1 MSLFAT
7 KSIDKIIA
15 EAQETGEHTLKKTLS
30 ALDLTMLGIGAII
43 GTGIFV
49 LTGQAAGKHA
59 GPAVVL
65 SMILAG
71 IASAF
76 AALCYSEF
84 AASVPISGSAYAYG
98 YGTLGE
104 FIAWIIGWDLILE
117 YAFGAA
123 TVAVGWSGYVVSLIN
138 DTLYPYTG
146 LSFPLA
152 LSAPPGVEIKDAA
165 GAVVATGVFNLPA
178 FLISIAVTL
187 LLIRGIKESASFNSL
202 IVVVKVLVVVLFI
215 IAGISY
221 VNPSNLGIGC
231 AAGSAGC
238 AEFLPFGW
246 SGVVT
251 GAAVIFF
258 AYIGFDAVS
267 TAAQEAKNPQ
277 RDMPIGILGSLAICT
292 VLYILVAGIMV
303 GLVDYRLLT
312 TAAAPIA
319 VAIDAALKVAE
330 GTTMG
335 TILSVFPTIIKVG
348 AVLGLSSTMVVM
360 VMGQPRVFYSMSKD
374 GLLPAWAAKI
384 HPRFQTPHIT
394 TAITGVI
401 VAILAGFVPIHM
413 LGELVSIGTLFAF
426 VIVGTGIIILRSSN
440 PALNRPFK
448 VPLSP
453 YIPVATVLVSA
464 FLMNNLPLDTWLR
477 LIVWMSLG
485 LVIYFAYS
493 YTHSNLAN
501 TPENADTTAA
511 ADGNGNSQNTAMA
524 TVMNLGGIALAVGL
538 AALALN
544 LDFVIGADI
553 YPNLLFRLIAGFV
566 VGWLAYYLINMFTM
580 SGAAAANGYKP
591 PVAAMLAIVG
601 AIILTIWQ
609 VEFFIPNTTW
619 LDTAVRTFAWAVTG
633 VLVAML
639 MYGKSDRSG
648 GGRSSSVRTIG
659 LAATVINLLVWVGIF
674 YWFLTHWADFHH
686 K

>member
-7 KSIDKIIA
+7 KPIDKIIA
-15 EAQETGEHTLKKTLS
+15 EAAETGEHTLKKTLS
-30 ALDLTMLGIGAII
+30 SLDLTMLGIGAII

-59 GPAVVL
+59 GPAVVI
-65 SMILAG
+65 SMVVAG

-84 AASVPISGSAYAYG
+84 AASIPISGSAYAYG

-123 TVAVGWSGYVVSLIN
+123 TVAVGWSGYVVSLFR
-138 DTLYPYTG
+138 DTLG
-146 LSFPLA
+146 INFPLS
-152 LSAPPGVEIKDAA
+152 LSAPPGIELKDAA
-165 GAVVATGVFNLPA
+165 GNIIGHGVFNLPA

-187 LLIRGIKESASFNSL
+187 LLIRGIKESASFNSM
-202 IVVVKVLVVVLFI
+202 IVIIKVLVVVLFI
-215 IAGISY
+215 IAGIGF
-221 VNPSNLGIGC
+221 VNPHNLGVSC
-231 AAGSAGC
+231 TVGSPGC
-238 AEFLPFGW
+238 AEFMPFGF
-246 SGVVT
+246 SGVIT

-277 RDMPIGILGSLAICT
+277 KDMPIGILGSLAICT

-303 GLVDYRLLT
+303 GLVDYKLLT
-312 TAAAPIA
+312 NAAAPIA
-319 VAIDAALKVAE
+319 TAIDAAKDQAA
-330 GTTMG
+330 GTTLG
-335 TILSVFPTIIKVG
+335 SILVAFPTIIKVG

-374 GLLPAWAAKI
+374 GLLPSWAAKV
-384 HPRFQTPHIT
+384 HPKFQTPHIT
-394 TAITGVI
+394 TAITGTI
-401 VAILAGFVPIHM
+401 VAILAGFVPIHL

-426 VIVGTGIIILRSSN
+426 VIVGTGIIILRRSN
-440 PALNRPFK
+440 PNLHRPFK

-453 YIPVATVLVSA
+453 IIPILTVWVAA

-477 LIVWMSLG
+477 LIVWMSIG
-485 LVIYFAYS
+485 LVVYFAYS

-501 TPENADTTAA
+501 GGGAGEGSSADTA
-511 ADGNGNSQNTAMA
+511 
-524 TVMNLGGIALAVGL
+524 
-538 AALALN
+538 
-544 LDFVIGADI
+544 
-553 YPNLLFRLIAGFV
+553 
-566 VGWLAYYLINMFTM
+566 
-580 SGAAAANGYKP
+580 YKP

-601 AIILTIWQ
+601 AVVLTIWQ
-609 VEFFIPNTTW
+609 VEFFIPNTNW

-633 VLVAML
+633 VLVLVM
-639 MYGKSDRSG
+639 MYGKSDKTAPRSPKV
-648 GGRSSSVRTIG
+648 RSMG
-659 LAATVINLLVWVGIF
+659 LALSAVNLIIWLGIF
-674 YWFLTHWADFHH
+674 YWFLNHYADFH
-686 K
+686 KAAS

>member
-30 ALDLTMLGIGAII
+30 SLDLTMLGIGAII

-71 IASAF
+71 VASAF

-123 TVAVGWSGYVVSLIN
+123 TVAVGWSGYVVSLFR
-138 DTLYPYTG
+138 DTLG
-146 LSFPLA
+146 INFPLS
-152 LSAPPGVEIKDAA
+152 LSAPPGMALKDAA
-165 GAVVATGVFNLPA
+165 GNVIGHGMFNLPA

-215 IAGISY
+215 IAGIGF
-221 VNPSNLGIGC
+221 VNTNNLGIGC
-231 AAGSAGC
+231 EVGAPGC
-238 AEFLPFGW
+238 AEFMPFGL

-277 RDMPIGILGSLAICT
+277 KDMPIGILGSLAICT

-303 GLVDYRLLT
+303 GLVDYKLLT
-312 TAAAPIA
+312 NAAAPIA
-319 VAIDAALKVAE
+319 TAIDAARDQAA

-335 TILSVFPTIIKVG
+335 TILIAFPTIIKVG

-384 HPRFQTPHIT
+384 HPKYQTPHVT
-394 TAITGVI
+394 TAITGTI
-401 VAILAGFVPIHM
+401 VAILAGFVPIHL

-426 VIVGTGIIILRSSN
+426 VIVGTGIIILRASN
-440 PALNRPFK
+440 PTLNRPFK
-448 VPLSP
+448 VPFSP
-453 YIPVATVLVSA
+453 VIPILTVWISA

-477 LIVWMSLG
+477 LIVWMSIG
-485 LVIYFAYS
+485 LVVYFAYS

-501 TPENADTTAA
+501 VSEAEANATAP
-511 ADGNGNSQNTAMA
+511 
-524 TVMNLGGIALAVGL
+524 VE
-538 AALALN
+538 
-544 LDFVIGADI
+544 
-553 YPNLLFRLIAGFV
+553 
-566 VGWLAYYLINMFTM
+566 
-580 SGAAAANGYKP
+580 GYKP
-591 PVAAMLAIVG
+591 PIAAMLAIVG

-619 LDTAVRTFAWAVTG
+619 LDTAVRVFAWGITG

-639 MYGKSDRSG
+639 MYGKSDRNG
-648 GGRSSSVRTIG
+648 PRSSQVRTIG
-659 LAATVINLLVWVGIF
+659 LAATVFNLAVWVGIF
-674 YWFLTHWADFHH
+674 YWFLTHWQDFHH
-686 K
+686 AAK

>member
-7 KSIDKIIA
+7 KPIGQIIA
-15 EAQETGEHTLKKTLS
+15 EAEESGEHTFKKALS

-59 GPAVVL
+59 GPAVII
-65 SMILAG
+65 SMVLAG
-71 IASAF
+71 IVSAF

-104 FIAWIIGWDLILE
+104 FVAWIIGWDLILE

-123 TVAVGWSGYVVSLIN
+123 TVAVGWSGYVVSLLR
-138 DTLYPYTG
+138 DTLGINY
-146 LSFPLA
+146 PLA
-152 LSAPPGVEIKDAA
+152 LSAPPGTVLKDAA
-165 GAVVATGVFNLPA
+165 GNTVATGVFNLPA
-178 FLISIAVTL
+178 ALIAVAVTL
-187 LLIRGIKESASFNSL
+187 LLIRGIKESASFNSM
-202 IVVVKVLVVVLFI
+202 IVVIKVLVVVLFI
-215 IAGISY
+215 VAGIGY
-221 VNPSNLGIGC
+221 VNTSNIGISC
-231 AAGSAGC
+231 TVGSPGC
-238 AEFLPFGW
+238 AEFMPYGF

-303 GLVDYRLLT
+303 GLVDYKLLT
-312 TAAAPIA
+312 NAAAPIA
-319 VAIDAALKVAE
+319 VAIDAALQKAQ

-335 TILSVFPTIIKVG
+335 TILYAFPTIIKVG

-360 VMGQPRVFYSMSKD
+360 TMGQPRVFYSMSKD
-374 GLLPAWAAKI
+374 GLLPSWAAKI
-384 HPRFQTPHIT
+384 HPKYQTPHIT
-394 TAITGVI
+394 TAITGTI
-401 VAILAGFVPIHM
+401 VAILAGFVPISL

-440 PALNRPFK
+440 PALHRPFK

-453 YIPVATVLVSA
+453 FIPIATVVSA
-464 FLMNNLPLDTWLR
+464 AYLMNSLPLDTWIR
-477 LIVWMSLG
+477 LIDWMAIG

-493 YTHSNLAN
+493 YNNSNLAKVGDAQA
-501 TPENADTTAA
+501 NAD
-511 ADGNGNSQNTAMA
+511 
-524 TVMNLGGIALAVGL
+524 V
-538 AALALN
+538 
-544 LDFVIGADI
+544 
-553 YPNLLFRLIAGFV
+553 P
-566 VGWLAYYLINMFTM
+566 
-580 SGAAAANGYKP
+580 ANYKP
-591 PVAAMLAIVG
+591 PIAAIIAIVLCVV
-601 AIILTIWQ
+601 LTLWQ
-609 VEFFIPNTTW
+609 VPYAMDLKAEVIPLN
-619 LDTAVRTFAWAVTG
+619 LGIRLFAWIVTG
-633 VLVAML
+633 ILVGVL
-639 MYGKSDRSG
+639 MYGKGDRSG
-648 GGRSSSVRTIG
+648 GRDPKIGKIG
-659 LAATVINLLVWVGIF
+659 LVLSLINLAIWAGIT
-674 YWFLTHWADFHH
+674 YWFFTHFAELHG

>member
-15 EAQETGEHTLKKTLS
+15 EAEETGEHTLKKTLS

-59 GPAVVL
+59 GPAVVI
-65 SMILAG
+65 SMIVAG

-123 TVAVGWSGYVVSLIN
+123 TVAVGWSGYVVSLLQQIKTSFGV
-138 DTLYPYTG
+138 DITLP
-146 LSFPLA
+146 PA
-152 LSAPPGVEIKDAA
+152 LTMPPGVTATLSD
-165 GAVVATGVFNLPA
+165 GSTATGVFNLPA
-178 FLISIAVTL
+178 FLISLAVTL

-202 IVVVKVLVVVLFI
+202 IVIVKVVVVLLFI
-215 IAGISY
+215 IAGIGF
-221 VNPSNLGIGC
+221 VKTSNLGFGC
-231 AAGSAGC
+231 TVGSPGC
-238 AEFLPFGW
+238 AEFMPFGA
-246 SGVVT
+246 SGIIT

-292 VLYILVAGIMV
+292 VLYILVAGVMV
-303 GLVDYRLLT
+303 GLVDYKLLT
-312 TAAAPIA
+312 TASAPLA
-319 VAIDAALKVAE
+319 TAIDEALKAQQ
-330 GTTMG
+330 GTTAGLM
-335 TILSVFPTIIKVG
+335 TSILSVFSSWIIKIG
-348 AVLGLSSTMVVM
+348 AVLGLTSTMVVM

-374 GLLPAWAAKI
+374 GLLPAWAAKV
-384 HPRFQTPHIT
+384 HPRFRTPHVT
-394 TAITGVI
+394 TAITGTL
-401 VAILAGFVPIHM
+401 VAILAGFVPIHL

-440 PALNRPFK
+440 PALHRPFK
-448 VPLSP
+448 VPFSP
-453 YIPVATVLVSA
+453 VVPMLTVMVAA

-477 LIVWMSLG
+477 LIVWMSIG

-493 YTHSNLAN
+493 YSHSNLA
-501 TPENADTTAA
+501 TFSEEPDSSLESASASTALSLVAIAVSVGVAA
-511 ADGNGNSQNTAMA
+511 A
-524 TVMNLGGIALAVGL
+524 VLNLDLLTGVAVYPNLLIRLIAALAVGM
-538 AALALN
+538 
-544 LDFVIGADI
+544 
-553 YPNLLFRLIAGFV
+553 AGFGV
-566 VGWLAYYLINMFTM
+566 LSSMLGKRAQAGT
-580 SGAAAANGYKP
+580 AKP

-619 LDTAVRTFAWAVTG
+619 LDTAVRTFAWATTG

-639 MYGKSDRSG
+639 MYGSSNRSG
-648 GGRSSSVRTIG
+648 ARSSQVRMIG
-659 LAATVINLLVWVGIF
+659 LVATVINLAVWVGIF
-674 YWFLTHWADFHH
+674 YWFLTHWADFH
-686 K
+686 KAAA

>member
-7 KSIDKIIA
+7 KPISQIVA
-15 EAQETGEHTLKKTLS
+15 EATETGEHTFKKALS

-59 GPAVVL
+59 GPAVVI
-65 SMILAG
+65 SMIVAG
-71 IASAF
+71 VVSAC

-123 TVAVGWSGYVVSLIN
+123 TVAVGWSGYLVSLLKDMGIN
-138 DTLYPYTG
+138 
-146 LSFPLA
+146 FPAA
-152 LSAPPGVEIKDAA
+152 LSAAPGTAVTLADGSTVTAA
-165 GAVVATGVFNLPA
+165 FNLPA
-178 FLISIAVTL
+178 FLISVAVTF

-202 IVVVKVLVVVLFI
+202 IVIIKVLVVVLFI
-215 IAGISY
+215 VAGIGY
-221 VNPSNLGIGC
+221 VNMNNIGIGC
-231 AAGSAGC
+231 SSQMPGC
-238 AEFLPFGW
+238 AEFAPFGA
-246 SGVVT
+246 SGVIT

-277 RDMPIGILGSLAICT
+277 RDMPIGIVGSLAICT
-292 VLYILVAGIMV
+292 VLYILVAGVMV
-303 GLVDYRLLT
+303 GLVDYRELT
-312 TAAAPIA
+312 NAAAPIA
-319 VAIDAALKVAE
+319 VAVDAALLKAQ

-335 TILSVFPTIIKVG
+335 SILSVFPLIIKVG

-374 GLLPAWAAKI
+374 GLLPEWAAKI
-384 HPRFQTPHIT
+384 HPKFQTPHIT
-394 TAITGVI
+394 TAITGTI
-401 VAILAGFVPIHM
+401 VAILAGFVPISL

-440 PALNRPFK
+440 PALHRPFK

-453 YIPVATVLVSA
+453 FVPIVCVLSAA
-464 FLMNNLPLDTWLR
+464 FLMNNLPIDTWIR
-477 LIVWMSLG
+477 LIDWMSIG

-493 YTHSNLAN
+493 YTNSRLAKV
-501 TPENADTTAA
+501 PD
-511 ADGNGNSQNTAMA
+511 
-524 TVMNLGGIALAVGL
+524 
-538 AALALN
+538 
-544 LDFVIGADI
+544 
-553 YPNLLFRLIAGFV
+553 
-566 VGWLAYYLINMFTM
+566 
-580 SGAAAANGYKP
+580 AAANDDVPANYVP
-591 PVAAMLAIVG
+591 PVAA
-601 AIILTIWQ
+601 IIGVALTIPLTIWQ
-609 VEFFIPNTTW
+609 VYYFLPNGNN
-619 LDTAVRTFAWAVTG
+619 LDLAVRLFAWVVTAL
-633 VLVAML
+633 LVAFL
-639 MYGKSDRSG
+639 MYGKGDKS
-648 GGRSSSVRTIG
+648 GGRSASVRSIG
-659 LAATVINLLVWVGIF
+659 LIASLVNLAAWAGIT
-674 YWFLTHWADFHH
+674 YWFFMHYAELHGG

>member
-7 KSIDKIIA
+7 KPISQIIA
-15 EAQETGEHTLKKTLS
+15 EASETGTHTLKKTLT
-30 ALDLTMLGIGAII
+30 ALDLTMLGVGAII

-59 GPAVVL
+59 GPAVVI

-71 IASAF
+71 IVSAF

-104 FIAWIIGWDLILE
+104 FVAWIIGWDLILE

-123 TVAVGWSGYVVSLIN
+123 TVAVGWSGYVVSLFRDTIGIN
-138 DTLYPYTG
+138 
-146 LSFPLA
+146 FPLA
-152 LSAPPGVEIKDAA
+152 LSKGPFETITLADGTTVHGII
-165 GAVVATGVFNLPA
+165 NLPGL
-178 FLISIAVTL
+178 LIAIAVTA
-187 LLIRGIKESASFNSL
+187 LLIKGIKESASFNSV
-202 IVVVKVLVVVLFI
+202 IVLVKVLVVVLFI
-215 IAGISY
+215 IAGIGY
-221 VNPSNLGIGC
+221 VNKSNLGMGC
-231 AAGSAGC
+231 MAGSPGC
-238 AEFLPFGW
+238 AEFMPYGF

-277 RDMPIGILGSLAICT
+277 KDMPMGILGSLAICT

-303 GLVDYRLLT
+303 GLVDYKLLT
-312 TAAAPIA
+312 NAAAPIA
-319 VAIDAALKVAE
+319 VAIDAALQQAR

-335 TILSVFPTIIKVG
+335 TILAVFPTIIKVG

-374 GLLPAWAAKI
+374 GLLPEWAAKV
-384 HPRFQTPHIT
+384 HPKYQTPHIT

-401 VAILAGFVPIHM
+401 VAILAGIVPISL

-440 PALNRPFK
+440 PNLHRPFK

-453 YIPVATVLVSA
+453 FIPIATVVSA
-464 FLMNNLPLDTWLR
+464 AYLMNSLPLDTWIR
-477 LIVWMSLG
+477 LIDWMSIG

-493 YTHSNLAN
+493 YSHSHLRNVSNEDAN
-501 TPENADTTAA
+501 E
-511 ADGNGNSQNTAMA
+511 SESRA
-524 TVMNLGGIALAVGL
+524 T
-538 AALALN
+538 
-544 LDFVIGADI
+544 
-553 YPNLLFRLIAGFV
+553 
-566 VGWLAYYLINMFTM
+566 
-580 SGAAAANGYKP
+580 P
-591 PVAAMLAIVG
+591 PVAAII
-601 AIILTIWQ
+601 AIIGTIALTLYQ
-609 VEFFIPNTTW
+609 VPYLMNLKSEVIPLN
-619 LDTAVRTFAWAVTG
+619 LGIRLFAWIVTG

-639 MYGKSDRSG
+639 MYGKQDNRG
-648 GGRSSSVRTIG
+648 GTDERIKTVG
-659 LAATVINLLVWVGIF
+659 LIASVINLVVWAGIT
-674 YWFLTHWADFHH
+674 YWFFAHFAELHTM
-686 K
+686 